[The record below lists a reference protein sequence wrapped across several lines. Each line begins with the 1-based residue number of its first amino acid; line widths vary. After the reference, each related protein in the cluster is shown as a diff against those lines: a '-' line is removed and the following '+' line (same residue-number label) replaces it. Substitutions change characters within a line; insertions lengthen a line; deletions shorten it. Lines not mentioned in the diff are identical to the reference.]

1 MFAYPHNPHTQCRE
15 FWEVLIIFKV
25 KRHLFPGSNLN
36 TNTVANVAINRAKMS
51 ETPDRKALSLL
62 LQEKRGR
69 CDVSRDD
76 FPVLGGENTPLVPF
90 SLPPSALI

>member
-1 MFAYPHNPHTQCRE
+1 M
-15 FWEVLIIFKV
+15 FKV

-36 TNTVANVAINRAKMS
+36 TNTAANVAINRAKMS
-51 ETPDRKALSLL
+51 ETPERKALSLL

-76 FPVLGGENTPLVPF
+76 FSSSLGGGHTLLLSPFHYLHLPLF
-90 SLPPSALI
+90 DEILSIIFT